1 MEKQLI
7 PLLDLIPALVAIGGG
22 YALARFRGLNPAPL
36 QTLLRYLLFP
46 AILFVLL
53 FDRMPVQTFG
63 IVAGIGAA
71 TVVVGAGLVRLT
83 EKLLRPKVSMRA
95 AVPDIACFSIP
106 FLALSW
112 GTIGLGTACA
122 LYVGVEVA
130 AAVLDKDPASLTR
143 QPWVYAAAAAP
154 LLHTTGLVGSTAPIH
169 LVVGESV
176 RDAGLIAG
184 VGVPLVMAGLLGL
197 FLLLGASLHPFR
209 GVRDMGA
216 WVSVLVRFV
225 AGAVVGIAAVR
236 FLPMSREVMEA
247 VVIAAFAPP
256 SMRGL
261 QVPSAARRSED
272 QDHSAAHVGT
282 LVSLAAM
289 SALLL
294 VNW

>member
-7 PLLDLIPALVAIGGG
+7 PLLDLVPALVAIGGG

-36 QTLLRYLLFP
+36 QTILRYLLFP

-53 FDRMPVQTFG
+53 FDRMPVQTFA

-71 TVVVGAGLVRLT
+71 TVAVGAGLVRVT
-83 EKLLRPKVSMRA
+83 EKLLRPTVSMRA

-106 FLALSW
+106 FLALCW
-112 GTIGLGTACA
+112 GSIGLGTACA
-122 LYVGVEVA
+122 LYVGVEIA
-130 AAVLDKDPASLTR
+130 AAVLAKDLASLKQ

-154 LLHTTGLVGSTAPIH
+154 LLRASGIVGATAPIH
-169 LVVGESV
+169 LVVAGSV
-176 RDAGLIAG
+176 RDAGLVSG

-209 GVRDMGA
+209 GVRDLGA
-216 WVSVLVRFV
+216 WVSVLIRLV
-225 AGAVVGIAAVR
+225 AGAVVAIAAVK

-247 VVIAAFAPP
+247 LVIAAFAPP
-256 SMRGL
+256 TMQGL
-261 QVPSAARRSED
+261 QLPSATRRSQD
-272 QDHSAAHVGT
+272 QDHGAAHVGT